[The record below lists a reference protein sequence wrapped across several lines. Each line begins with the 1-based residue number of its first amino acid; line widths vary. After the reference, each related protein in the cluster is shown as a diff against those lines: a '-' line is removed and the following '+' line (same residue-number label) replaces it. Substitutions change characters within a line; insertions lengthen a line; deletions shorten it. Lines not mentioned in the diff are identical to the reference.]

1 MMPFFMSRPLQQI
14 LKEYFGYDEFRPLQL
29 DVMQAV
35 MSGNDVLALMPTG
48 GGKSLC
54 YQVPAMAKD
63 GICLVISP
71 LIALMNDQVQNLRK
85 KNITAFAIHAG
96 MGRKDV
102 ISVLEAASHSNCR
115 FLYVSP
121 ERLETALF
129 KEYLPGLGISL
140 IAVDEAHCISQ
151 WGYDFRPPYLR
162 IVQLRNE
169 LPGVPV
175 IALTASA
182 TPLVQKDICDKLS
195 IPLLENKTDSDNP
208 FTVFQQSFERAN
220 LSYSIFN
227 DDAKINKIVSILQSV
242 QGAAIVYC
250 KSRKRT
256 KEISE
261 LLNLQ
266 HISADYYNAGLTTDE
281 RTTRQLNW
289 IKNKTR
295 VIVCT
300 NAFGMGIDKPD
311 VRTVIHADV
320 PDCLENYYQEAGRAG
335 RDGKKAFAV
344 LLYNKKETEA
354 LKTLPG
360 VRFPEIDTIK
370 TIYKSVVNYLQ
381 LPEGEAP
388 GTYYDFDLKDFIKKF
403 GLDVQTTIY
412 SLKALEQDGWLSFN
426 EQVFLSATVKFMVY
440 KEALY
445 NYEKNYVA
453 YEPLIKTL
461 LRTYEGIYDYPVSIS
476 ENFIAYLLRYDVSMV
491 KEQLQKLSFDGIIN
505 YQPQKDT
512 PQLMLNRMRIK
523 SSLLTINNEQYAERK
538 KIFTERVDKILH
550 YIQEQKICRSK
561 YIGQYFGDTTINDC
575 GVCDNCLNRKKSALD
590 KTTFDK
596 ITALLQNNL
605 QQAQP
610 ADVILQNIKGVHKEH
625 VWTVINFLVEEGKL
639 TLMKDGRIEWK
650 D

>member
-266 HISADYYNAGLTTDE
+266 HIPADYYNAGLTTDE

-476 ENFIAYLLRYDVSMV
+476 ENFIAYLLRYDVSVV

-538 KIFTERVDKILH
+538 KIFAERVDKILH